1 MNPSPPFRVN
11 LDFPQEYDVIAPN
24 VFTII
29 RPVALKSGAG
39 GVVSEA

>member
-11 LDFPQEYDVIAPN
+11 LDCDVIAPN

-29 RPVALKSGAG
+29 PPVAGR
-39 GVVSEA
+39 VVSEA